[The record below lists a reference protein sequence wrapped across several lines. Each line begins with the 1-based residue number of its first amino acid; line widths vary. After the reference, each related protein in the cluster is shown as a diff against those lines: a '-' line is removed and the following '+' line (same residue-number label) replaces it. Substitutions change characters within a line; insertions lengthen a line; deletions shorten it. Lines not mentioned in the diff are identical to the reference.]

1 MRIQNRLLIL
11 WGSTSEGR
19 ADAGG
24 GCKQLGGG
32 CPRGRTA
39 APNDCPVPDAGRSG
53 GPAEARAGSQAV
65 REGAGPILEAGRRRH
80 ERSARPGLARPVA
93 DAAPG
98 LPLAKTTA
106 ASAGLG
112 PPSAQEFS
120 CAQLLHDVLTT
131 AADNSASGSAGSDDS
146 TTQHAPPSG
155 GWRRMGLLQPGKGP
169 RPVESQVELRAHQS
183 RQEQS
188 RRHRKDVGLVRA
200 PELVFGLRSV
210 RDKGQRS
217 TEYLLNTWVSNAYHL

>member
-1 MRIQNRLLIL
+1 MRIQNRLLIVS
-11 WGSTSEGR
+11 GSTSEGR

-24 GCKQLGGG
+24 GCKQLGGS

-39 APNDCPVPDAGRSG
+39 APNDCPVPDAGRLG

-80 ERSARPGLARPVA
+80 ERSTLPGFARPVP
-93 DAAPG
+93 DAAPR
-98 LPLAKTTA
+98 LLLAKATA

-120 CAQLLHDVLTT
+120 CAKLQHDVLTT
-131 AADNSASGSAGSDDS
+131 TADNSASGSAGSDDS
-146 TTQHAPPSG
+146 TTPHAPPSG
-155 GWRRMGLLQPGKGP
+155 GSRRMGLLQPGKGP
-169 RPVESQVELRAHQS
+169 RPVENQVELRAHQS
-183 RQEQS
+183 RQQEQS
-188 RRHRKDVGLVRA
+188 RRYRKDVGLVRA
-200 PELVFGLRSV
+200 PELVFGLRSA

-217 TEYLLNTWVSNAYHL
+217 TEYLLNTWANHLT